1 MATILVTGATG
12 LLGCTL
18 VPLLAA
24 RGHTVLRHGF
34 RAGADV
40 HADLRDPGQTNAM
53 LEHARPDCIINLA
66 ALTNVDTCES
76 DPQAA
81 YLLNVAG
88 VANLAAWMRA
98 SAPACH
104 LVHISTDQVYD
115 GPGPHAESA
124 LTIRNTYAFSKLA
137 GELVCA
143 GVPSTVLRTNFFGRS
158 RCANRASFSDWVV
171 GSLRAGAPITVFD
184 DVLFSPLAIDTLAG
198 MIELV
203 ACKRPQGVFNLGSR
217 EGLSKADFA
226 FALAAA
232 LQLPAASMARGLSAA
247 HTGLTARRPGDMRT
261 DSSRFERTL
270 GVQLPTLIDQIHSL
284 RSDYREPA

>member
-18 VPLLAA
+18 VPLLAG
-24 RGHTVLRHGF
+24 RGHKVVRHGF
-34 RAGADV
+34 NANADV
-40 HADLRDPGQTNAM
+40 HADLRDAGQATAM
-53 LEHARPDCIINLA
+53 LDHARPDCIINLA

-81 YLLNVAG
+81 YLLNVAS
-88 VANLAAWMRA
+88 VANLAAWMREK
-98 SAPACH
+98 SPSSH
-104 LVHISTDQVYD
+104 LIHISTDQVYD
-115 GPGPHAESA
+115 GPGPQAEASP
-124 LTIRNTYAFSKLA
+124 TIRNTYAFSKVA

-158 RCANRASFSDWVV
+158 LCAGRSSFSDWLV
-171 GSLRAGAPITVFD
+171 GSLRAGTPIKVFE
-184 DVLFSPLAIDTLAG
+184 DVLFSPLAINTLAP

-203 ACKRPQGVFNLGSR
+203 VQKRPNGVFNLGSR
-217 EGLSKADFA
+217 EGMSKADFA

-232 LQLPAASMARGLSAA
+232 LELPTASMQRGLSAA

-261 DSSRFERTL
+261 DSSLFERTL